1 MTGCLGV
8 EVLSGRESD
17 NQLEEIIRKLDSV
30 LKRLE
35 TLEKIILGEPD
46 YADLASSLKILR
58 FGVRAY
64 GEPLKII
71 SRLKLAE
78 RYLKHSRIRRDEI
91 SRYIIQALALKG
103 PLNISAIT
111 REVRAMRGKASRR
124 IIRSRLQI
132 LRDEGVVR
140 LTEGFGKRYELIE

>member
-1 MTGCLGV
+1 MNGK
-8 EVLSGRESD
+8 ESG

-30 LKRLE
+30 LQRLE
-35 TLEKIILGEPD
+35 ILERIILGEPE
-46 YADLASSLKILR
+46 YADLASSLKVLR

-64 GEPLKII
+64 GEPLKIL

-78 RYLKHSRIRRDEI
+78 RHLKHSRIRRDEI
-91 SRYIIQALALKG
+91 SRCIIQALALKG

-111 REVRAMRGKASRR
+111 REVRSIRGKASRR
-124 IIRSRLQI
+124 IVRAKLQV

-140 LTEGFGKRYELIE
+140 LTEGFGKRYELTE